1 MASEI
6 HLLIKNYKIILD
18 ELKDFPL
25 WKNKFENDV
34 SKIIAYANIKSRLPQ
49 IYEYIDQQKIFK

>member
-1 MASEI
+1 MTSEI
-6 HLLIKNYKIILD
+6 HFLIENYKTILD
-18 ELKDFPL
+18 ALKDYPL
-25 WKNKFENDV
+25 WKVKFENDV